1 MNKLKYNNKYIMSDK
16 KLIRLTTTD
25 RNCIFS
31 NEFHDEIIIKEKS
44 EIAFHS
50 ISMVREP
57 TEIIID
63 NENDQGTFQIQ
74 DLAGGFGGPKV
85 LQLEHGSYSN
95 TNVDTLTEALSID
108 MNKKLNMGADFE
120 QGTEILTVTDSD
132 GNMNIAFQR
141 SAFHNPQA
149 TNAEQFDV
157 TFDDSDDSLFKTTD
171 LSGDLKN
178 SYIAYKKRFIKGC
191 GSFRVRIDH
200 FSNRGDASKN
210 GLMIGLTQ
218 QIHRLTDPSK
228 TFTEARVDYFLR
240 TGNTV
245 TDNYIGKSTAG
256 GADIDSGVAPLKY
269 NSGSVYFNHDILDIS
284 LSEGFIIGTIY
295 RFGTKTEVFRKEY
308 DHTNSETYYGFIS
321 LFSGSTNVIVGEVR
335 CHTDPYDLTLYDNN
349 LMAVPTS
356 LKSNNVVSCP
366 FPQSINSSTSYSL
379 TFPTFGIARYFGFKT
394 QTVIKISA
402 MGTDDLIFIGTDGFQ
417 PINDSDVYLIELLNL
432 PLNSFDGFSEGRKNI
447 LSVIPVNERN
457 SNQKDFVLQYEANNL
472 NYITLKNNYE
482 FSLRNIKARIV
493 NAKFE
498 PIVTTGMTSLSF
510 FIRQYKE

>member
-1 MNKLKYNNKYIMSDK
+1 MSDK

-74 DLAGGFGGPKV
+74 ELIAGFGGPKV

-95 TNVDTLTEALSID
+95 TNVDTLTEALQND

-141 SAFHNPQA
+141 SEFHNPQA
-149 TNAEQFDV
+149 INAEQFDV
-157 TFDDSDDSLFKTTD
+157 TFDDSNDSLFKTTD

-200 FSNRGDASKN
+200 FSNRGDGLKN
-210 GLMIGLTQ
+210 GLLIGLTQ

-228 TFTEARVDYFLR
+228 TFTEARVDYFLK

-245 TDNYIGKSTAG
+245 TDNYIGKSTAT
-256 GADIDSGVAPLKY
+256 GADIDSGIAPANY
-269 NSGSVYFNHDILDIS
+269 DSSSADFVHDILDIS

-295 RFGTKTEVFRKEY
+295 QYGVKVEVFRDAY
-308 DHTNSETYYGFIS
+308 DYITDPTYYGFIS

-335 CHTDPYDLTLYDNN
+335 CHTDPYDLSLYSNS
-349 LMAVPTS
+349 LMAVPIIIPSTNLIGAPIPRGLS
-356 LKSNNVVSCP
+356 G
-366 FPQSINSSTSYSL
+366 STSYSVV
-379 TFPTFGIARYFGFKT
+379 FPNLQIAKYFGFKNT
-394 QTVIKISA
+394 TLTKLGA
-402 MGTDDLIFIGTDGFQ
+402 FGTDDLIFVGTDGFQ

>member
-1 MNKLKYNNKYIMSDK
+1 MSDK

-95 TNVDTLTEALSID
+95 TNVDTLTEALSND

-141 SAFHNPQA
+141 SAFHGPEA
-149 TNAEQFDV
+149 TNVEQFDV
-157 TFDDSDDSLFKTTD
+157 TYDNGSDSLFKKTD

-178 SYIAYKKRFIKGC
+178 SYIAYKKRFTKGC

-200 FSNRGDASKN
+200 FLNRGDASKN
-210 GLMIGLTQ
+210 GLMIGLSQ
-218 QIHRLTDPSK
+218 QIHRLTDPSFA
-228 TFTEARVDYFLR
+228 FTEASVDYFLK

-245 TDNYIGKSTAG
+245 TDNYIGKSKAG
-256 GADIDSGVAPLKY
+256 GADIDSGVAPANY
-269 NSGSVYFNHDILDIS
+269 NSSSEVFVHDILDIS

-295 RFGTKTEVFRKEY
+295 QFGVKVEVFRDAY
-308 DHTNSETYYGFIS
+308 DYITAPTYYGFIS

-335 CHTDPYDLTLYDNN
+335 CHTDPYDLSLYSNS

-356 LKSNNVVSCP
+356 LKSTSLIGAP
-366 FPQSINSSTSYSL
+366 EPRSLSGSTSYSVV
-379 TFPTFGIARYFGFKT
+379 FPNLRIAKYFGFKT
-394 QTVIKISA
+394 TSLIKLGA
-402 MGTDDLIFIGTDGFQ
+402 LGTDDLIFVGTDGFQ

-498 PIVTTGMTSLSF
+498 PIITTGMTSLSF